1 MVDNR
6 AAGFY
11 GVAGA
16 FNFKS
21 GDISGTAAKT
31 SDDRAS
37 QGTEYGVIEAPE
49 EEQAMNTNKYIDN
62 SAQLNATLNS
72 LAMLNVASV
81 INSKLPKYNPN
92 ADLKKL
98 VEEAEKIVAGVSMD
112 EERESKDH
120 NHKHN
125 EEDTNEETL
134 VTEEDEENEYY

>member
-31 SDDRAS
+31 SDDRSS
-37 QGTEYGVIEAPE
+37 QGTEYGRIDNGE
-49 EEQAMNTNKYIDN
+49 EEAVNTNKYIDN

-81 INSKLPKYNPN
+81 INSKLPKYNRN
-92 ADLKKL
+92 NDLKKL
-98 VEEAEKIVAGVSMD
+98 LEEAEEIVSSVSLDKDEKNKKNQHNDD
-112 EERESKDH
+112 EEDKSLQEE
-120 NHKHN
+120 
-125 EEDTNEETL
+125 EED
-134 VTEEDEENEYY
+134 NEYY

>member
-16 FNFKS
+16 FNFKR

-37 QGTEYGVIEAPE
+37 QGTEYGRVDAAE
-49 EEQAMNTNKYIDN
+49 EEQAVNGNKYVDN

-72 LAMLNVASV
+72 LAMMNVASV
-81 INSKLPKYNPN
+81 INSKLPKLTRNK
-92 ADLKKL
+92 DFRKL
-98 VEEAEKIVAGVSMD
+98 LEEAEGLISSVSLD
-112 EERESKDH
+112 EERESK
-120 NHKHN
+120 KHEN
-125 EEDTNEETL
+125 KSHHDED
-134 VTEEDEENEYY
+134 DDDDNEYY

>member
-37 QGTEYGVIEAPE
+37 QGTEYGRVDVGE
-49 EEQAMNTNKYIDN
+49 EDQAMNTNKYIDN

-72 LAMLNVASV
+72 LAMMNVASV
-81 INSKLPKYNPN
+81 INSKLPKFNPS

-98 VEEAEKIVAGVSMD
+98 LEETEGIVSSVKFDEKNDKKHKHD
-112 EERESKDH
+112 EEKDSQE
-120 NHKHN
+120 K
-125 EEDTNEETL
+125 EE
-134 VTEEDEENEYY
+134 EENEYY

>member
-37 QGTEYGVIEAPE
+37 QGTEYGRPIAE
-49 EEQAMNTNKYIDN
+49 EEQVTVANKYVDN

-81 INSKLPKYNPN
+81 INSKLPKYRLNP
-92 ADLKKL
+92 DLDKIL
-98 VEEAEKIVAGVSMD
+98 EDAEVFVSGISAD
-112 EERESKDH
+112 EEKGSKH
-120 NHKHN
+120 FKRQKQ
-125 EEDTNEETL
+125 EEDIDEL
-134 VTEEDEENEYY
+134 DIDEDEEEYY

>member
-21 GDISGTAAKT
+21 GDISVTAAKT

-37 QGTEYGVIEAPE
+37 QGTEYGRVDTAE
-49 EEQAMNTNKYIDN
+49 EETVNTNKYIDN

-72 LAMLNVASV
+72 LAMMNVASV
-81 INSKLPKYNPN
+81 INSKLPKYNRQ
-92 ADLKKL
+92 ADLRKIL
-98 VEEAEKIVAGVSMD
+98 EEAEGIVSSVSLD
-112 EERESKDH
+112 DKNSKKDQHDDKEKDSEHEE
-120 NHKHN
+120 
-125 EEDTNEETL
+125 EED
-134 VTEEDEENEYY
+134 NEYY

>member
-37 QGTEYGVIEAPE
+37 QGTEYGIVGESE
-49 EEQAMNTNKYIDN
+49 EEAVNTNKYIDN

-81 INSKLPKYNPN
+81 INSKLPKLNRN

-98 VEEAEKIVAGVSMD
+98 LEEAEEIVSSVTFD
-112 EERESKDH
+112 DKEEKK
-120 NHKHN
+120 KHN
-125 EEDTNEETL
+125 QSQHDESTADN
-134 VTEEDEENEYY
+134 EDEDDNEYF

>member
-31 SDDRAS
+31 SDDRQS
-37 QGTEYGVIEAPE
+37 QGTEYGRIVSEDGDAPT
-49 EEQAMNTNKYIDN
+49 TNKYVDN

-81 INSKLPKYNPN
+81 INSKLPKYRRNPQL
-92 ADLKKL
+92 DKIL
-98 VEEAEKIVAGVSMD
+98 EEAEVFVAGISADDSKKHFKRQQDEDIEDIDLDD
-112 EERESKDH
+112 EED
-120 NHKHN
+120 
-125 EEDTNEETL
+125 
-134 VTEEDEENEYY
+134 NEYF

>member
-37 QGTEYGVIEAPE
+37 QGTEYGRVDTGE
-49 EEQAMNTNKYIDN
+49 EDQAMNTNKYIDN

-72 LAMLNVASV
+72 LAMMNVASV
-81 INSKLPKYNPN
+81 INSKLPKFNPS

-98 VEEAEKIVAGVSMD
+98 LEETEGIVSSVKFDEKNDKKHKHD
-112 EERESKDH
+112 EEKDSQE
-120 NHKHN
+120 K
-125 EEDTNEETL
+125 EE
-134 VTEEDEENEYY
+134 EENEYY

>member
-37 QGTEYGVIEAPE
+37 QGTEYGRVDAEE
-49 EEQAMNTNKYIDN
+49 EEQQAVNGNKYVDN

-72 LAMLNVASV
+72 LAMMNVASV
-81 INSKLPKYNPN
+81 INSKLPKLTRSN
-92 ADLKKL
+92 DFKKL
-98 VEEAEKIVAGVSMD
+98 LEEAEGIISKVSLD
-112 EERESKDH
+112 EEKDSK
-120 NHKHN
+120 NKH
-125 EEDTNEETL
+125 EEKEKHHS
-134 VTEEDEENEYY
+134 EDDEDDDNEYY

>member
-31 SDDRAS
+31 SDDRQS
-37 QGTEYGVIEAPE
+37 QGTEYGRIVSED
-49 EEQAMNTNKYIDN
+49 EQAPATNKYVDN

-81 INSKLPKYNPN
+81 INSKLPKYRRNPQL
-92 ADLKKL
+92 DKIL
-98 VEEAEKIVAGVSMD
+98 EEAEVFVAGISPDDSKNSRHFKHQEDEDIDDIDLDD
-112 EERESKDH
+112 EED
-120 NHKHN
+120 
-125 EEDTNEETL
+125 
-134 VTEEDEENEYY
+134 NEYF

>member
-37 QGTEYGVIEAPE
+37 QGTEYGRVETPE
-49 EEQAMNTNKYIDN
+49 DQQTVNSNKYIDN

-72 LAMLNVASV
+72 LAMMNVASV
-81 INSKLPKYNPN
+81 INSKLPKLNRN
-92 ADLKKL
+92 SDLKKL
-98 VEEAEKIVAGVSMD
+98 LEEAEQIVQSVSHEDKD
-112 EERESKDH
+112 EKRKRKESEREENSD
-120 NHKHN
+120 
-125 EEDTNEETL
+125 EDDVVIEET
-134 VTEEDEENEYY
+134 DDNEYF

>member
-37 QGTEYGVIEAPE
+37 QGTEYGRPIAE
-49 EEQAMNTNKYIDN
+49 EEQAPVANKYVDN

-81 INSKLPKYNPN
+81 INSKLPKYRRNP
-92 ADLKKL
+92 DLDKIL
-98 VEEAEKIVAGVSMD
+98 EEAEVFVAGISSD
-112 EERESKDH
+112 EEKGSKRF
-120 NHKHN
+120 KHHQ
-125 EEDTNEETL
+125 EEDADEL
-134 VTEEDEENEYY
+134 DLDIEDEDDNEYY

>member
-37 QGTEYGVIEAPE
+37 QGTEYGRVDAAE
-49 EEQAMNTNKYIDN
+49 EEQAVNGNKYVDN

-72 LAMLNVASV
+72 LAMMNVASV
-81 INSKLPKYNPN
+81 INSKLPKLTRNK
-92 ADLKKL
+92 DFRKL
-98 VEEAEKIVAGVSMD
+98 LEEAEGLISSVSLD
-112 EERESKDH
+112 EERESK
-120 NHKHN
+120 KH
-125 EEDTNEETL
+125 
-134 VTEEDEENEYY
+134 ENKSHHD

>member
-37 QGTEYGVIEAPE
+37 QGTEYGRIESG
-49 EEQAMNTNKYIDN
+49 EEQAPVANKYVDN

-81 INSKLPKYNPN
+81 INSKLPKYRRNP
-92 ADLKKL
+92 DLDKIL
-98 VEEAEKIVAGVSMD
+98 EEAEKILSSTKELTRLKAQNPYGDGTASIQIEKIV
-112 EERESKDH
+112 REYFK
-120 NHKHN
+120 
-125 EEDTNEETL
+125 
-134 VTEEDEENEYY
+134 